1 MLLADADLRH
11 DIGFAARSRI
21 LSMFTLEQSLAI
33 FGDLYRE
40 VTGRITSA
48 PVLERQERARES
60 EHIDGPQCGHGT
72 EPLRALAP
80 CRDRKEI
87 APHDDTERH
96 AARGAC
102 PTTTRCR
109 GSRATARS
117 PPATPPAVRR

>member
-60 EHIDGPQCGHGT
+60 EHIDGPQVAGTGT

-80 CRDRKEI
+80 L
-87 APHDDTERH
+87 P
-96 AARGAC
+96 
-102 PTTTRCR
+102 
-109 GSRATARS
+109 GS
-117 PPATPPAVRR
+117 